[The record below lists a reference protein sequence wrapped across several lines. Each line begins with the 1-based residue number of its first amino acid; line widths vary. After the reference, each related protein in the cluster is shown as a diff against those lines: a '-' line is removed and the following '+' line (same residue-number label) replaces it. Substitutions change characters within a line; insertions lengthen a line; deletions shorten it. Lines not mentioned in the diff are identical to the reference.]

1 MNVVVE
7 VGRLT
12 SNVELKQTE
21 SGVSVCRFTVAVY
34 RTKEITDFLPCIAW
48 RETAEHIS
56 RYYGK
61 GKMIAI
67 RGELQSRK
75 YTDKSGAKRTAI
87 EINIKSTSFCESASS
102 APSPA
107 AIEQAP
113 PEFEEIPEDENLPF

>member
-12 SNVELKQTE
+12 SDVELKQTE
-21 SGVSVCRFTVAVY
+21 NGVSVCSFTIAVY

-48 RETAEHIS
+48 RETAEHIC
-56 RYYGK
+56 RYFGK

-75 YTDKSGAKRTAI
+75 YTEKDGKKRTAI
-87 EINIKSTSFCESASS
+87 EINVKSTGFCDSSSGGAYSASS
-102 APSPA
+102 SEPS
-107 AIEQAP
+107 
-113 PEFEEIPEDENLPF
+113 FEEIPPDEDLPF

>member
-12 SNVELKQTE
+12 SDVELKQTRE
-21 SGVSVCRFTVAVY
+21 GVSVCYFTIAVY
-34 RTKEITDFLPCIAW
+34 RTKEITDFLPCVAW

-56 RYYGK
+56 RYFGK

-75 YTDKSGAKRTAI
+75 YTDKEEKKRTAI
-87 EINIKSTSFCESASS
+87 EINVKSTSFCESASS

-107 AIEQAP
+107 LSSVEP
-113 PEFEEIPEDENLPF
+113 NFEEIPPDENLPF

>member
-12 SNVELKQTE
+12 SDVELKQTRE
-21 SGVSVCRFTVAVY
+21 GVSVCYFTIAVY
-34 RTKEITDFLPCIAW
+34 RTKEITDFLPCVAW

-56 RYYGK
+56 RYFGK

-75 YTDKSGAKRTAI
+75 YTDKEEKKRTAI
-87 EINIKSTSFCESASS
+87 EINVKSTSFCESASPV
-102 APSPA
+102 PSPA
-107 AIEQAP
+107 LSSTEP
-113 PEFEEIPEDENLPF
+113 NFEEIPPDENLPF

>member
-12 SNVELKQTE
+12 SDVELKQTGE
-21 SGVSVCRFTVAVY
+21 GVSVCRFTIAVY

-48 RETAEHIS
+48 RETAEHVS
-56 RYYGK
+56 RYFSK

-75 YTDKSGAKRTAI
+75 YTDKSGEKRTAI
-87 EINIKSTSFCESASS
+87 EINVKSTSFCESASS
-102 APSPA
+102 GSSEAPSPA
-107 AIEQAP
+107 P
-113 PEFEEIPEDENLPF
+113 NFEEIPPDENLPF

>member
-12 SNVELKQTE
+12 SDVELKQTRE
-21 SGVSVCRFTVAVY
+21 GVSVCYFTIAVY
-34 RTKEITDFLPCIAW
+34 RTKEITDFLPCVAW

-56 RYYGK
+56 RYFGK

-75 YTDKSGAKRTAI
+75 YTDKEEKKRTAI
-87 EINIKSTSFCESASS
+87 EINVKSTSFCESASS
-102 APSPA
+102 VPSPA
-107 AIEQAP
+107 LSSAEP
-113 PEFEEIPEDENLPF
+113 NFEEIPPDENLPF

>member
-12 SNVELKQTE
+12 SDVELKQTRE
-21 SGVSVCRFTVAVY
+21 GVSVCYFTIAVY
-34 RTKEITDFLPCIAW
+34 RTKEITDFLPCVAW

-56 RYYGK
+56 RYFGK

-75 YTDKSGAKRTAI
+75 YTDKEEKKRTAI
-87 EINIKSTSFCESASS
+87 EINVKSTSFCESASS
-102 APSPA
+102 APSPVLSSA
-107 AIEQAP
+107 EP
-113 PEFEEIPEDENLPF
+113 NFEEIPPDENLPF

>member
-12 SNVELKQTE
+12 SDVELKQTRE
-21 SGVSVCRFTVAVY
+21 GVSVCYFTIAVY
-34 RTKEITDFLPCIAW
+34 RTKEITDFLPCVAW

-56 RYYGK
+56 RYFGK

-75 YTDKSGAKRTAI
+75 YTDKEEKKRTAI
-87 EINIKSTSFCESASS
+87 EINVKSTSFCESVSS
-102 APSPA
+102 VPSPA
-107 AIEQAP
+107 LSSTEP
-113 PEFEEIPEDENLPF
+113 NFEEIPPDENLPF

>member
-12 SNVELKQTE
+12 SDVELKQTRE
-21 SGVSVCRFTVAVY
+21 GVSVCYFTIAVY
-34 RTKEITDFLPCIAW
+34 RTKEITDFLPCVAW

-56 RYYGK
+56 RYFGK

-75 YTDKSGAKRTAI
+75 YTDKEEKKRTAI
-87 EINIKSTSFCESASS
+87 EINVKSTSFCESASS

-107 AIEQAP
+107 FSSTEP
-113 PEFEEIPEDENLPF
+113 NFEEIPPDENLPF